1 MPSVHGLTNVSALM
15 VAAASAPLGAV
26 QDLLATT
33 SPVDLDA
40 ASPEGLTAL
49 SFAVLQGRL
58 EVVQALLAAGASP
71 NANPRSVDGRLYS
84 TPLEQAVALGD
95 VAITKALLEYG
106 ADPAAVCLASCL
118 DEGNAPMT
126 TPLHTAVNLR
136 CLPALVHGGHVT
148 DKARAPSTESPADL
162 LRLLLA
168 SGADPNAANGD
179 GDTVLLRA
187 VAVQNVAAVDLLVA
201 HAASGR
207 VNALNGNTVLHIAA
221 QAGHSRRSRLL
232 ATVLQLGHVNVR
244 NHVRAAS
251 IQWRSSSPQAGETPL
266 LFALKT
272 ASHEQ
277 DLFETVSSLLA
288 AGANVNAADT
298 VVIEADGG
306 MEEHRSSWHRGY
318 AAVLYVLA
326 QAHAD
331 VNHRDKAGLTGLHH
345 ACRLEMTSSVEV
357 LVILF
362 SVDVNRATPT
372 GTTPFML
379 ACATGNKHLV
389 RTFLTKRKIDL
400 GHCDDAGRTALH
412 LASAH
417 GHAVVINELLS
428 YPGLPVDAIDKV
440 RMASKM
446 EGRSPYLLACA
457 SGHVAVAKALAAV
470 PRVDTARLDK
480 TCKSALMLAC
490 ENGRLDVVQWLL
502 ESPAELA
509 SLAHEVSDGA
519 RNATHRRL
527 QTGYATFEAA
537 CTAGHRDVA
546 ALLFQVPLVAIE
558 ASLRAL
564 RHH

>member
-298 VVIEADGG
+298 NGG
-306 MEEHRSSWHRGY
+306 TPFIVACQRGY

-428 YPGLPVDAIDKV
+428 YPGLPVDAIDK
-440 RMASKM
+440 